1 MPYRSNTVPRDVWQ
15 LPPDEVHVWVARLDE
30 IARRAASLKETLS
43 EEESKI
49 AGRFYFEQDRIR
61 YVTALGVLR
70 SILGFYLC
78 TDPKQIEFGREKRN
92 KPVLSGKFAPDRIQ
106 FNMSRSKELALYAFA
121 RDRSLG
127 VDIEKMESI
136 PEMDRIV
143 NRFFT
148 PREIQDYNGLPATA
162 RLEAFFRCWARKEAF
177 LKATGDGL
185 YRPLNSFSV
194 SLLPEEQSHVTDADG
209 TKHIAPRIL
218 LHDLHVEKGFAAAV
232 AVEGFDGL
240 AAPGQQ
246 DSRLDDTLSR
256 MSFGGAS
263 AATDGPHSSAGHPV
277 ISTRILRNKIKNAL
291 SG

>member
-1 MPYRSNTVPRDVWQ
+1 MPDRRRHAPRTDDP
-15 LPPDEVHVWVARLDE
+15 LPADEVHVWIARLDE
-30 IARRAASLKETLS
+30 IALRGEALKETLS

-61 YVTALGVLR
+61 YVAALGVLR
-70 SILGFYLC
+70 SILGFYLR
-78 TDPKQIEFGREKRN
+78 TDPKQIELGREKRN
-92 KPVLSGKFAPDRIQ
+92 KPVLSGRFAPDRIQ
-106 FNMSRSKELALYAFA
+106 FNMSRAKELALYAFA

-127 VDIEKMESI
+127 VDIEKMEPM

-148 PREIQDYNGLPATA
+148 PREVRDYNGLPSNS

-194 SLLPEEQSHVTDADG
+194 SLLTEEEPRVTDAAGIKD
-209 TKHIAPRIL
+209 IAPRIL
-218 LHDLHVEKGFAAAV
+218 LHDLYVEKGFAAAV

-240 AAPGQQ
+240 AAPRQQ
-246 DSRLDDTLSR
+246 EGGLGHALSR
-256 MSFGGAS
+256 MSYGGAS
-263 AATDGPHSSAGHPV
+263 GAKDGPHSSTGHPV
-277 ISTRILRNKIKNAL
+277 ISTLILRNKVKNAL
-291 SG
+291 P